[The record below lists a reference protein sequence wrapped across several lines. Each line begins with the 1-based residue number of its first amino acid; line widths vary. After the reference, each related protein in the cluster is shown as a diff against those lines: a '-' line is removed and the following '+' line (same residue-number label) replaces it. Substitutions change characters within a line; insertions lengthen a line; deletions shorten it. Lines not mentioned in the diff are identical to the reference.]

1 MPINVKENELPVSG
15 YIRLDYK
22 GQIVMMS
29 VVDNGPVFIF
39 SGENEKSVFIPW
51 KEIME
56 YAAVTPAE
64 DPKVAAKEIKKPG
77 KPA

>member
-1 MPINVKENELPVSG
+1 
-15 YIRLDYK
+15 
-22 GQIVMMS
+22 MMS